1 MLRGPTNGVFLLIS
15 LKGWLY
21 RSTIPPYPI
30 IHPYPSRM
38 LLSSRCIV
46 LHTLRYGDNAIIAH
60 VLTEAAG
67 CLTYIIRVTHARRAR
82 SPHMLFQPFALLDI
96 AWEDHP
102 RASMQRPK
110 SVSVATPLVSIPYE
124 MGKRGIALYLAE
136 FLYHALRSEPASP
149 SLFAYIYHSIEW
161 LDATRGSVANF
172 HLVFLLRL
180 TRFLGLFPEVRT
192 VVPGTY
198 FDLETCAFSALK
210 PAHPHFLTP
219 EEAVRLPLLLR
230 MRYETM
236 HLFHLSAA
244 ERSRFLDLVGAYYQ
258 LHCPGFPELKSL
270 QVLRQLGG

>member
-1 MLRGPTNGVFLLIS
+1 
-15 LKGWLY
+15 
-21 RSTIPPYPI
+21 
-30 IHPYPSRM
+30 M

-46 LHTLRYGDNAIIAH
+46 LHTLRYGDESIIAH

-67 CLTYIIRVTHARRAR
+67 CITFIIRVTHARRAR
-82 SPHMLFQPFALLDI
+82 SPHVFFQPFALLDI

-110 SVSVATPLVSIPYE
+110 SVSVASPLVSIPYE

-161 LDATRGSVANF
+161 LDATQGSVANF

-180 TRFLGLFPEVRT
+180 TRFLGLFPEVRA
-192 VVPGTY
+192 VQPNAY
-198 FDLETCAFSALK
+198 FDLDTCTFSALK
-210 PAHPHFLTP
+210 PTHPHFLTP
-219 EEAVRLPLLLR
+219 DEAARLPLLLR

-236 HLFHLSAA
+236 HLFMLSPA
-244 ERSRFLDLVGAYYQ
+244 ERARFLDLVGAYYQ

>member
-1 MLRGPTNGVFLLIS
+1 
-15 LKGWLY
+15 
-21 RSTIPPYPI
+21 
-30 IHPYPSRM
+30 M

-46 LHTLRYGDNAIIAH
+46 LHTLRYGDESIIAH

-67 CLTYIIRVTHARRAR
+67 CITFIIRVTHARRAR
-82 SPHMLFQPFALLDI
+82 SPHVFFQPFALLDI

-136 FLYHALRSEPASP
+136 FLHHALRSEPASP

-161 LDATRGSVANF
+161 LDATQGSVANF

-192 VVPGTY
+192 VLPNAY
-198 FDLETCAFSALK
+198 YDLDTCTFTALK

-219 EEAVRLPLLLR
+219 DEAARLPLLLR

-236 HLFHLSAA
+236 HLFVLSAA

>member
-1 MLRGPTNGVFLLIS
+1 
-15 LKGWLY
+15 
-21 RSTIPPYPI
+21 
-30 IHPYPSRM
+30 M
-38 LLSSRCIV
+38 LLTSRCIV
-46 LHTLRYGDNAIIAH
+46 LHTLRYGDDAIIAH
-60 VLTEAAG
+60 VLTEVAG
-67 CLTYIIRVTHARRAR
+67 CVTFIIRVTHARRAR
-82 SPHMLFQPFALLDI
+82 SQHVFFQPFALLDI
-96 AWEDHP
+96 AWEEHP
-102 RASMQRPK
+102 RSSMQRPK
-110 SVSVATPLVSIPYE
+110 SVSVATPLVSVPFE

-180 TRFLGLFPEVRT
+180 TRFLGLFPEVRA
-192 VVPGTY
+192 VVPDSY
-198 FDLETCAFSALK
+198 FDLSTCTFSVLK

-219 EEAVRLPLLLR
+219 EEAARLPLLLR

-236 HLFHLSAA
+236 HLFVLSAA

-258 LHCPGFPELKSL
+258 LHCPGFPALKSL